1 MNRIVIIFAIAASIM
16 LTGCGAVM
24 DIAGLGSRG
33 RIHSRPGQTT
43 ASIPGDQTGTPP
55 AELGSY
61 GPKTN
66 PYTVL
71 GKRYYPLKTAYGY
84 NMVGTASWYGSENH
98 GMQTASGAIY
108 NMHSMS
114 AAHKTLP
121 LGTVVR
127 VTSLENNRSV
137 DLLINDRGPFVGTRI
152 IDLSYGAA
160 KRLNFAGKGLARVR
174 VTAIR
179 TVGPTLASNSSRKP
193 TATKRP
199 VTSVATAGNYFV
211 QVGAFSMQANAAQVR
226 DQLRSKGY
234 TGSRLESERGLYL
247 VKAGPFS
254 NKTQAAQA
262 LSHLRTLY
270 PSSFIAAL

>member
-24 DIAGLGSRG
+24 DIAGLGGRG
-33 RIHSRPGQTT
+33 RVHSTPGQTS
-43 ASIPGDQTGTPP
+43 ASIPGDQGTPP
-55 AELGSY
+55 AELGTY

-66 PYTVL
+66 PYTVM
-71 GKRYYPLKTAYGY
+71 GKRYYPLKTAQGY

-98 GMQTASGAIY
+98 GMQTASGSIY
-108 NMHSMS
+108 NMYAMS

-160 KRLNFAGKGLARVR
+160 KRLGFAGNGLARVR

-179 TVGPTLASNSSRKP
+179 SVGPTLASNP
-193 TATKRP
+193 TITKRA

-226 DQLRSKGY
+226 DQLRSRGY
-234 TGSRLESERGLYL
+234 AGSRIEAQRGLYL
-247 VKAGPFS
+247 VKAGPFTS
-254 NKTQAAQA
+254 KTQAARA
-262 LSHLRTLY
+262 LSQLRTLY